1 MPGIGSYFARRI
13 AQYRKRLGGYASV
26 SQLREIDDFPEDA
39 LPYFQLSGKIKK
51 LPINRLSLQQLK
63 RHPYINYYQAKAIC
77 DYRRL
82 HGPLHSLNDLKLL
95 PDFSDADFRR
105 LAPYLDFSEE

>member
-95 PDFSDADFRR
+95 PDFSDTDFRR
-105 LAPYLDFSEE
+105 LAPYLDFSEK